1 MRLLLIL
8 LALLVGGAAWAQHMQ
23 PYAGQQKREIKALS
37 EEDVAGYLGG
47 AGMGYA
53 KAAELNGY
61 PGPMHVLELG
71 DRLGLTD
78 EQKAAM
84 RKLLDAHKADAR
96 AIGAK
101 YVQSEREIEMLF
113 RHGAAEQAK
122 LAALVHQSATLQ
134 GQYRVSHLETHRQA
148 LALLTPDQITTYAKL
163 RGYVTGDH

>member
-1 MRLLLIL
+1 MLCSLRSIITCKVVEALPRTTMRLLLIL

-71 DRLGLTD
+71 DRLELTD
-78 EQKAAM
+78 EQ
-84 RKLLDAHKADAR
+84 
-96 AIGAK
+96 
-101 YVQSEREIEMLF
+101 
-113 RHGAAEQAK
+113 
-122 LAALVHQSATLQ
+122 
-134 GQYRVSHLETHRQA
+134 
-148 LALLTPDQITTYAKL
+148 
-163 RGYVTGDH
+163 